1 MFCQA
6 EKITIKS
13 CITTSFKSCHRFRIK
28 VLKLM
33 ASLTFTEV
41 EGKNRAILTLP
52 KVT

>member
-1 MFCQA
+1 MLCQA
-6 EKITIKS
+6 EKIAIKS

-28 VLKLM
+28 VLRLV

-41 EGKNRAILTLP
+41 EGKYREILTLA